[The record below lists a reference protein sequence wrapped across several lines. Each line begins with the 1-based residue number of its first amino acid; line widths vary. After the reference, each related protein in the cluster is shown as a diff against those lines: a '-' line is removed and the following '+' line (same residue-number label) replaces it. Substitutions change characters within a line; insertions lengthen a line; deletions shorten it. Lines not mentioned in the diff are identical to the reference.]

1 MSGPLVILLAG
12 AIAAGRGN
20 VSASKRHVWD
30 AAATPD
36 HFTVTVTPATLTFT
50 ASNPGT
56 APVVAAS
63 SPTFV
68 SWQVV
73 SGGSNW
79 SLRVKANS
87 PHFANCP
94 TVPVSAVTV
103 SCASASVLPAGG
115 TSGCSGP
122 FALSTADT
130 QVAGG
135 SEGPTAYAYSV
146 TINFTLADSW
156 KYIAETIPACSLSLT
171 YKADVP

>member
-1 MSGPLVILLAG
+1 MSGALVILLAG
-12 AIAAGRGN
+12 AVAAGRSG
-20 VSASKRHVWD
+20 VSAQKLHVWD
-30 AAATPD
+30 VAAKPD

-50 ASNPGT
+50 ATNPGT
-56 APVVAAS
+56 APVVAAGW
-63 SPTFV
+63 PTVV

-79 SLRVKANS
+79 SLRVKADS
-87 PHFANCP
+87 PRFANCP
-94 TVPVSAVTV
+94 TVPISAVTV
-103 SCASASVLPAGG
+103 SCASASVVPAGG

-135 SEGPTAYAYSV
+135 SEGPVAYAYSV

-156 KYIAETIPACSLSLT
+156 KYIAQTNPLCFLSLT